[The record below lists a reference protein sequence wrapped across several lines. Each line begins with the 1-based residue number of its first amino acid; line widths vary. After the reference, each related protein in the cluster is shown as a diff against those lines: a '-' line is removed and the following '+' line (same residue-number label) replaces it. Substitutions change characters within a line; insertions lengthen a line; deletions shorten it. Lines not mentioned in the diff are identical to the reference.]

1 LQVVSK
7 EDRERIEYQ
16 EMIRERDRSNRES
29 AQALARIEAEENNLL
44 SNPDV
49 QAGLRDIKKKQW
61 ARGCFCYNGG
71 MYGDSLHPQ
80 KSCPD
85 HGWSD
90 EEEARC
96 QAVQQRLAAEAKR
109 QQEEQEAERKIT
121 EKNERRIRIVVW
133 TAIVIVAA
141 VIGGAIGG
149 SVGLGIVLTL
159 VAFVLAWRFLDTRL

>member
-1 LQVVSK
+1 VVSK

-71 MYGDSLHPQ
+71 MYGDS
-80 KSCPD
+80 
-85 HGWSD
+85 
-90 EEEARC
+90 
-96 QAVQQRLAAEAKR
+96 RLLA
-109 QQEEQEAERKIT
+109 
-121 EKNERRIRIVVW
+121 
-133 TAIVIVAA
+133 
-141 VIGGAIGG
+141 G
-149 SVGLGIVLTL
+149 SSGFGP
-159 VAFVLAWRFLDTRL
+159 AWRVDGGKIVSLTA